1 MAIRIVVIHD
11 EYKFFEQVPT
21 ALRRA
26 GYSVA
31 AFADPSSALDDLK
44 IVRHAELLITR
55 VDFGPRIL
63 NGITMAVIV
72 RTVYPEIKVMFT
84 ARPEFTLRALQLG
97 EFMALPVDVP
107 VLVEAVKRL
116 LTPSDTHPINLSPG
130 ELLGCVG
137 RRYAA
142 V

>member
-72 RTVYPEIKVMFT
+72 RTVYPEIKVIFT

-97 EFMALPVDVP
+97 EFMALPIDVP

-116 LTPSDTHPINLSPG
+116 LTPSDMHPINLNPG
-130 ELLGCVG
+130 ELLGRVG
-137 RRYAA
+137 RRHAA
-142 V
+142 A

>member
-11 EYKFFEQVPT
+11 EYKFFEQVPN

-31 AFADPSSALDDLK
+31 AFADPPSALDDLK

-72 RTVYPEIKVMFT
+72 RTVYPEIKVIFT

-97 EFMALPVDVP
+97 EFMALPIDVP

-116 LTPSDTHPINLSPG
+116 LTPSDMHPINLNPG
-130 ELLGCVG
+130 ELLGRVG
-137 RRYAA
+137 RRHAA
-142 V
+142 A

>member
-1 MAIRIVVIHD
+1 MASRIVVIHD
-11 EYKFFEQVPT
+11 EYRFFEQVPT

-72 RTVYPEIKVMFT
+72 RTVYPEIRVLFT
-84 ARPEFTLRALQLG
+84 ARPEFASRARQLG

-107 VLVEAVKRL
+107 VLMEAVRRL
-116 LTPSDTHPINLSPG
+116 LTPSDMHPINLSPG
-130 ELLGCVG
+130 ELLGHVG
-137 RRYAA
+137 RRHA
-142 V
+142 VV